1 MMTDDTTRSETE
13 VLIME
18 ATYAALRRHG
28 YADLSVAQIADE
40 FEKSK
45 SLLYYHYDSKD
56 DLIAAFLSFAADQ
69 FMADIEAVTAAEEP
83 VATVRTLVDH
93 LLTVE
98 SREMR
103 DGQRM
108 IIELRGQA
116 VSEPRFRERFTR
128 VDDRLRERI
137 RSALAAGVERG
148 VFDAEVDP
156 EDTAGMLY
164 AALTGAMVQQHT
176 ADGDPT
182 EAVRRMIHRRLDR
195 LVVD

>member
-1 MMTDDTTRSETE
+1 MTTNDTTRSETE

-18 ATYAALRRHG
+18 ATYAALCRHG

-56 DLIAAFLSFAADQ
+56 DLIAAFLSFAADR
-69 FMADIEAVTAAEEP
+69 FIADIEAATDTEDP
-83 VATVRTLVDH
+83 VATLRTLVDH
-93 LLTVE
+93 LLVIE
-98 SREMR
+98 SREMH
-103 DGQRM
+103 DGQQT

-116 VSEPRFRERFTR
+116 VSEPRFREQFTR
-128 VDDRLRERI
+128 VDDRLRGRI
-137 RSALAAGVERG
+137 RTELAAGIEAG
-148 VFDAEVDP
+148 TLDEDIDP
-156 EDTAGMLY
+156 DDTAGVLY
-164 AALTGAMVQQHT
+164 AALTGAMTQRHT

-182 EAVRRMIHRRLDR
+182 DAVRRLIHRRLDR

>member
-18 ATYAALRRHG
+18 ATYAALCRHG

-69 FMADIEAVTAAEEP
+69 FMTDIEAVTAAEEP

-116 VSEPRFRERFTR
+116 VSEPRFREQFTR
-128 VDDRLRERI
+128 VDDRLRGRI
-137 RSALAAGVERG
+137 RTELATGIEAGAL
-148 VFDAEVDP
+148 D
-156 EDTAGMLY
+156 EDTDADDTASVLY
-164 AALTGAMVQQHT
+164 AALTGAMTQRHT

-182 EAVRRMIHRRLDR
+182 DAVRRLIHRRLDR